1 MADVNPALVKQLRE
15 KTNAGMMDCK
25 KALVEAGGDL
35 AKAEDLLRKKG
46 IASASKKAS
55 RSAREGTVASYIHLQ
70 GKVGVL
76 VEVNCETDF
85 VAKNEIFR
93 DFVKD
98 ITLHIA
104 AAHPLY
110 VSREQVPA
118 STVERE
124 REIYRE
130 QVKGKPKNVVE
141 KIVDGKL
148 DKYYAS
154 VCLLD
159 QPFIKNPDQTIQ
171 DLISSK
177 IAELGE
183 NIIVRR
189 FTRYVVGEEIEA
201 GSEPSTAQ
209 VPVGSEATAG

>member
-1 MADVNPALVKQLRE
+1 MEITPQIVKQLRE

-25 KALVEAGGDL
+25 RALTETGGDPE
-35 AKAEDLLRKKG
+35 KAEALLRTKG
-46 IASASKKAS
+46 IASAGKKSS
-55 RSAREGTVASYIHLQ
+55 RATKEGIVASYIHLQ

-110 VSREQVPA
+110 VQREEVPA
-118 STVERE
+118 ATIASETAIFEA
-124 REIYRE
+124 
-130 QVKGKPKNVVE
+130 QVKGKPENVIA
-141 KIVDGKL
+141 KIVEGKL
-148 DKYYAS
+148 DKFYSS
-154 VCLLD
+154 VCLME
-159 QPFIKNPDQTIQ
+159 QGFIKNPDQTIKE
-171 DLISSK
+171 LVATK

-183 NIIVRR
+183 NIVLRR
-189 FTRYVVGEEIEA
+189 FTRYSVGEPLGEA
-201 GSEPSTAQ
+201 SPSAVPTAADA
-209 VPVGSEATAG
+209 V